1 MEDSSM
7 PNILLVEELEM
18 CRDMLPR
25 RLKRKGF
32 NIAVAREGSE
42 VIKMAQSEYPDLILN
57 NMDLAV
63 KNGQTAIKELKA
75 DDATKSIPIIALTRY
90 ESDIE
95 QAYAVGC
102 DDYEPVPIELP
113 RLLEKIHKWLSTR
126 DNK

>member
-1 MEDSSM
+1 M